1 VPSRASDSDGSI
13 VHKLRKAAEETALK
27 YPRRLLQLL
36 TILPLAVVGA
46 FAVPARP
53 GLTVDTEANR
63 AAPDETR
70 PSAGDEVLKLAPDES
85 RPNVLLIV
93 TDDQRVV
100 GTLDVMPK
108 TRSWFEQGG
117 TRFSNAF
124 ATTPLCCPGRA
135 SLFSGRYAHN
145 HGVRTN
151 GGFPVVQQLDQRS
164 TLQRYLQEAGYRTAL
179 IGKFFYSWNLS
190 VPPPFVDDWALFR
203 GGYNNAFFNVNGTGH
218 RPPYSTDFIAER
230 AVHFLGEREGKDQ
243 QPWFLYIG
251 TQAPHLMPQPE
262 PDYAQAPVPPW
273 EGNPSVFE
281 FDRTDKPPWVRAYN
295 PPYGDTFNEVLAL
308 RQQQLRTLMSVDD
321 LVGTVFEKLV
331 SLEEDRDTL
340 AIFISDNGF
349 IWGEHALGAEKRFP
363 YTPSVQI
370 PFFIRWPGQMPA
382 GATDPRLAA
391 NVDVLPT
398 VLQATGLSPDP
409 DFPIDGRSL
418 LAPSARDRLLLEY
431 WRSPDGGPPGWA
443 SIRTPSYQYIEWY
456 ADDGVTLTSQE
467 YYDLLSDPWQWQN
480 LLADGDP
487 ANDPNV
493 AALSAQLA
501 VDRGCKSS
509 CRVQRAT
516 GTEVLDADDVRG
528 KLDLLQLAYRRL
540 EPGGPLEVTV
550 ATRGAWRPRTLRLGV
565 PNRLSLQVDLNGDA
579 RPEYRVRIVKTG
591 GRLRAWLLG
600 REGRF
605 RTLPVG
611 RPNAG
616 TVTFVV
622 PTGAA
627 NPGPVGVRIRARS
640 VFFRPRSTCSP
651 ACVDHAPDQGYAA
664 EV

>member
-1 VPSRASDSDGSI
+1 LI
-13 VHKLRKAAEETALK
+13 
-27 YPRRLLQLL
+27 
-36 TILPLAVVGA
+36 GA

-53 GLTVDTEANR
+53 GLTGDVGINR
-63 AAPDETR
+63 AAADEGRFSGREARAAPPDEN
-70 PSAGDEVLKLAPDES
+70 

-93 TDDQRVV
+93 TDDQ
-100 GTLDVMPK
+100 
-108 TRSWFEQGG
+108 WFEQGG
-117 TRFSNAF
+117 TRYSSAF

-179 IGKFFYSWNLS
+179 MGKFFYSWNLS
-190 VPPPFVDDWALFR
+190 VPPPYIEDWALFR
-203 GGYNNAFFNVNGTGH
+203 GGYNNAFFNVNGEGQ
-218 RPPYSTDFIAER
+218 RVPYSTDFIAER
-230 AVHFLGEREGKDQ
+230 AVHFLGEREAKDQ

-273 EGNPSVFE
+273 TGNPSVFE
-281 FDRTDKPPWVRAYN
+281 WDRTDKPPWVRAYN

-321 LVGTVFEKLV
+321 LVGNVFDKLV

-349 IWGEHALGAEKRFP
+349 IWGEHTLGAEKRFP

-370 PFFIRWPGQMPA
+370 PFFIRWPGQVPA

-398 VLQATGLSPDP
+398 VLRAAGLSPDR

-418 LAPSARDRLLLEY
+418 LAPGARDRLLLEY

-443 SIRTPSYQYIEWY
+443 SIRTPSYQYIEWF
-456 ADDGVTLTSQE
+456 ADDGVTLMSRE

-487 ANDPNV
+487 GNDPNV

-501 VDRGCKSS
+501 VDRGCNPPS
-509 CRVQRAT
+509 CRVPHAT

-540 EPGGPLEVTV
+540 EPGGPLEITV
-550 ATRGAWRPRTLRLGV
+550 VTRGGWRARTLRLGI
-565 PNRLSLQVDLNGDA
+565 PNRLSLHVDLNGDA
-579 RPEYRVRIVKTG
+579 RPEYRARIVKTG

-600 REGRF
+600 PEGRF
-605 RTLPVG
+605 RILPV
-611 RPNAG
+611 RRVDAR

-627 NPGPVGVRIRARS
+627 NPGPVGVSIRARS
-640 VFFRPRSTCSP
+640 VFFRPRTVCSRG
-651 ACVDHAPDQGYAA
+651 CVDRVPDDGYAA
-664 EV
+664 QV